1 MCNFA
6 HLGPSTRFSS
16 PSVFSKFGKVVRRES
31 YGCWCRIVVGCCF
44 SSVVCCCILANEN
57 RVCHVL
63 KRSSLRKHRE
73 RSHAMRLRL
82 GLSRLRA
89 PRAGA
94 PRVYIYGR
102 AGGTLHASRC
112 GRDCRGR
119 RARAR
124 ARWPS
129 PRRASHPPRQGAK
142 KSPVSHSYLLYSASL
157 PYSHTHTHDS
167 HACQLSHVEYI
178 THGAAQT
185 ERKNAQCPSEH
196 IMPRHPRLS
205 RLSRS
210 TESSPWRPCS
220 RPARPS
226 AGTAGGSPRRPRTS
240 PRPPPP
246 S

>member
-129 PRRASHPPRQGAK
+129 PRRAS
-142 KSPVSHSYLLYSASL
+142 
-157 PYSHTHTHDS
+157 
-167 HACQLSHVEYI
+167 
-178 THGAAQT
+178 
-185 ERKNAQCPSEH
+185 
-196 IMPRHPRLS
+196 
-205 RLSRS
+205 
-210 TESSPWRPCS
+210 
-220 RPARPS
+220 
-226 AGTAGGSPRRPRTS
+226 
-240 PRPPPP
+240 PPPP
-246 S
+246 AWCKKKPRVTLLSLILRVAPVLTHPHTRLTYMSVVTCGVHHTWGSSNRTQKRAMSE